1 MTADPAP
8 LLALAGLIL
17 VKESGVPIPVPG
29 DLVVLG
35 AGVTAS
41 HGDLDPLAAVVA
53 LIAASILGGTI
64 QFGLLRSIARPSILR
79 LAERLGTTERVERQ
93 TDRLRRGGARGVAV
107 ARMTPGIRIVAIA
120 ASALAGLPAPVFLG
134 GLIVGNA
141 IFIGAH
147 FGLGFVLGPA
157 VVTAIGAALG
167 PLAVVGFVV
176 AAIGAA
182 GWIILGRRRRATD
195 PARAIGGPAEGGP
208 AGIASW
214 ADACCPACL
223 AIAVMADRP
232 LGNSVASS

>member
-1 MTADPAP
+1 MTVETAP
-8 LLALAGLIL
+8 LLVLAGLIL

-41 HGDLDPLAAVVA
+41 RGDLDPLVAVIA
-53 LIAASILGGTI
+53 LFAASILGGTI

-79 LAERLGTTERVERQ
+79 LADRLGTTERVERQ
-93 TDRLRRGGARGVAV
+93 SDRFRRGGARAVAV
-107 ARMTPGIRIVAIA
+107 ARMTPGVRIVAIA
-120 ASALAGLPAPVFLG
+120 ASALAGLPGAVFLG

-147 FGLGFVLGPA
+147 FGLGFILGPA
-157 VVTAIGAALG
+157 VVSAVGATLG
-167 PLAVVGFVV
+167 PLAVVGLMV

-182 GWIILGRRRRATD
+182 GWALLGRRHRAKD
-195 PARAIGGPAEGGP
+195 LARARGGP

-223 AIAVMADRP
+223 ALAAMADRR
-232 LGNSVASS
+232 LGSSIASA